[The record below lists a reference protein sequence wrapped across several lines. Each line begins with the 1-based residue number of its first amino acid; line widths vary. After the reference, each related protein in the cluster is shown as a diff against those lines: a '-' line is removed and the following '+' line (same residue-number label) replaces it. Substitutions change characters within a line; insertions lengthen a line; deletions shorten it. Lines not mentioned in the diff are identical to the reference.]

1 MEPRIAQRCSELN
14 EKEGREHKFPK
25 DRPVLVTC
33 ALPYAN
39 GPCHIAHLRTYVP
52 GDIFVRF
59 LRKMGQEVIFI
70 CGSDTHGTPIT
81 VKAEEEGATP
91 QEIME
96 KYHKHFVEFFPKI
109 GVNFTNYGST
119 DHPLNHARTI
129 QIAEAL
135 MENEYIYAK
144 ALKLPY
150 CPTCDRF
157 LPDRYQRGTCPHCG
171 ASARGDECDQGCG
184 RYLEPGELMDPRCSI
199 CGTKPEMR
207 ETRHLFLKLTAFEDF
222 LREFLPQMEGT
233 DIARNY
239 ALQWV
244 EKGLRD
250 WNITRNMDW
259 GVKVPG
265 ESGLVYYVWFDA
277 PIGYIASTEE
287 WVKRTGGDWEYYWKG
302 PGPFIHFI
310 GGDIVYHHCLFW
322 PSMLKG
328 AGYDVPYAVA
338 ASGMV
343 KVEGKVFSKSRG
355 YVIWVEED
363 YLDRGLDPDAL
374 RYYIASYTGFT
385 RDLDFSWST
394 YGDKVN
400 KELVG
405 TLGNFLYRALL
416 FAHRNYGEVPEGEV
430 EPEVRDEV
438 EATIEAIRDGIDG
451 YEFKKV
457 SDAVIALAAYGN
469 RYLQSREPWKLRK
482 TDPEAA
488 RNAVHNS
495 LWISKALAV
504 LMEPVMP
511 FKAEALWRQLGEPG
525 EGTPLSEALEP
536 LKAGEA
542 LEKPSPLFKQVPE
555 ETISELSEMI
565 AERIAN
571 AKG

>member
-1 MEPRIAQRCSELN
+1 MD
-14 EKEGREHKFPK
+14 K
-25 DRPVLVTC
+25 PVLVTC
-33 ALPYAN
+33 GLPYVN

-52 GDIFVRF
+52 ADIFVRF
-59 LRKMGQEVIFI
+59 LRKMGQEVVFF

-81 VKAEEEGATP
+81 VKAEEEGVSP
-91 QEIME
+91 QEIMD
-96 KYHKHFVEFFPKI
+96 KYHRHFVEFFPKI
-109 GVNFTNYGST
+109 GINFTNYGST

-129 QIAEAL
+129 QIVEAL
-135 MENEYIYAK
+135 RENGYVYAK
-144 ALKLPY
+144 NLELPY

-157 LPDRYQRGTCPHCG
+157 LPDRYQRGICPYCG

-184 RYLEPGELMDPRCSI
+184 RYLEPGELMDPRCSV

-207 ETRHLFLKLTAFEDF
+207 ETRHLFLRLTAFEDF
-222 LREFLPQMEGT
+222 LREYLSQLDGT

-244 EKGLRD
+244 EKGLKD

-265 ESGLVYYVWFDA
+265 EPGLVYYVWVDA

-287 WVKRTGGDWEYYWKG
+287 WAERTGGDWEYYWKG
-302 PGPFIHFI
+302 PGHLIHFI

-328 AGYDVPYAVA
+328 AGYDVPHAVA

-374 RYYIASYTGFT
+374 RYYVASYTGFT
-385 RDLDFSWST
+385 RDLDFAWQA

-400 KELVG
+400 KELVAS
-405 TLGNFLYRALL
+405 LGNFLYRALL
-416 FAHRNYGEVPEGEV
+416 FAQRNYKEIPEGEV
-430 EPEVRDEV
+430 EPEVRAEV
-438 EATIEAIRDGIDG
+438 EKTIESIRQGLDEF
-451 YEFKKV
+451 EFKKMV
-457 SDAVIALAAYGN
+457 DAVLALSAYGN
-469 RYLQSREPWKLRK
+469 RYLQAKEPWNLGK
-482 TDPEAA
+482 TDPGAA
-488 RNAVHNS
+488 KNAIHNC
-495 LWISKALAV
+495 LWLAKALAV

-511 FKAEALWRQLGEPG
+511 GKAEAVWEQLGDSRKD
-525 EGTPLSEALEP
+525 TPLAEALEP
-536 LKAGEA
+536 LKTGTP
-542 LEKPSPLFKQVPE
+542 LDKPSPLFEQIPDE
-555 ETISELSEMI
+555 LISELSEMV
-565 AERIAN
+565 AERIAK
-571 AKG
+571 ASG